1 MANIRDL
8 KKDIDYLAYEVI
20 SDCFAAMSVT
30 EDEKVS
36 DQLSV
41 IVADAVKLRNELFSR
56 VPYRGDREKAGEV
69 KEYYRKLRKDM
80 IMGADDLFTRLSKV
94 VSD

>member
-30 EDEKVS
+30 SDEKVS
-36 DQLSV
+36 DQLSE

-56 VPYRGDREKAGEV
+56 VPYRGDREKAAEV
-69 KEYYRKLRKDM
+69 KDYYRRLRKDM
-80 IMGADDLFTRLSKV
+80 IMGADELFTRLSKV
-94 VSD
+94 VSG